1 MTMSKSQKIYVV
13 LSSIFLTA
21 LILAEITGS
30 KLIQTA
36 LTNDIVFTMTMGVIP
51 FPITFLVTDV
61 INEYY
66 GKPGIRFVTIL
77 GMAMITFMYVVLVID
92 MAIPAAPI
100 SPVTDEAFNAVFG
113 QSTRIIAGSIAA
125 YLIGQLIDIH
135 LFHYIRRKT
144 KEKYLWLRATGSTFV
159 SQFIDSFVVL
169 FIAFS
174 GKIAFD
180 QIVNIGITNYVYK
193 FFIAIT
199 LTPFIYL
206 AHHLIDRYLGDEAKS
221 MIHHA
226 EEMN

>member
-30 KLIQTA
+30 KLIQTT

-77 GMAMITFMYVVLVID
+77 GMAMITFMYLVLVID